1 MKRLQLKSSLP
12 IASVRKS
19 AGRGMQ
25 GGSWET
31 AAPCEEPISVPPC
44 CGCWGFWDWECE
56 EGSACSSDVPSMHTD
71 EEKQGSRILREDEA
85 TMAAAASGV
94 KGMDLVLEGPGAVT
108 MEPGMM
114 GGIPGRSGGPWTS
127 PSASPALRLRS
138 SDVDG
143 SLESR
148 VSF

>member
-1 MKRLQLKSSLP
+1 MKRLQLKSSLLM
-12 IASVRKS
+12 ASVRKS

-25 GGSWET
+25 GSWET
-31 AAPCEEPISVPPC
+31 DAPCEEPISEPPG

-56 EGSACSSDVPSMHTD
+56 EGSACSPDVPTMHTD

-85 TMAAAASGV
+85 TMAAAVSGV
-94 KGMDLVLEGPGAVT
+94 KGMDLVLESPGAEA
-108 MEPGMM
+108 MEPGM
-114 GGIPGRSGGPWTS
+114 PGRSGGPWIS